1 MSLYTNT
8 CSILWCQFCIHIRK
22 SSARIVAAMTSNAA
36 DMSELRVT
44 VLEAKEYLQ
53 LLVDW
58 KINKVKRDC
67 NNVAHE
73 LGQLARRNVHTATSW
88 GQAPACVLDLPHQ
101 N

>member
-1 MSLYTNT
+1 MKCRFSA
-8 CSILWCQFCIHIRK
+8 SDIRK

-73 LGQLARRNVHTATSW
+73 LGQLLARRNVHTATSW
-88 GQAPACVLDLPHQ
+88 GQAPACVLSLLNSDCNWSPS
-101 N
+101 